1 MIFFYNLIL
10 FIMSYI
16 LLTFF
21 WIFWCVIHSLLIS
34 LPVTNFLEIKLGNH
48 YRFYRLGYNLF
59 SIITLMPLLLYGHEL
74 KGQLIFSWE
83 GWLISFQFI
92 FFMIAM
98 ILFLT
103 GARKYDIM
111 QFLGLRQIQ
120 SGRSHAPLSESGTID
135 MTSILGITRH
145 PWYLGAIIFIWVFN
159 KNIYLSTLIVNI
171 ILTCYLIIG
180 TYLEEKK
187 LIAICGDKYRNY
199 QKKVS
204 MLLPVKWV
212 ISKFYSW

>member
-1 MIFFYNLIL
+1 MNYF
-10 FIMSYI
+10 

-21 WIFWCVIHSLLIS
+21 WCLWCAIHSLLIS
-34 LPVTNFLEIKLGNH
+34 LSVTNYLEIKLNNY
-48 YRFYRLGYNLF
+48 YRYYRLFYNSISILTLF
-59 SIITLMPLLLYGHEL
+59 PLLVYSHQI
-74 KGQLIFSWE
+74 KGNLIFRWE
-83 GWLISFQFI
+83 GWLILIQFI

-103 GARKYDIM
+103 GARKYDMM
-111 QFLGLRQIQ
+111 QFLGIRQIQ

-135 MTSILGITRH
+135 MTGILGITRH
-145 PWYLGAIIFIWVFN
+145 PWYLGSIIIIWVFN